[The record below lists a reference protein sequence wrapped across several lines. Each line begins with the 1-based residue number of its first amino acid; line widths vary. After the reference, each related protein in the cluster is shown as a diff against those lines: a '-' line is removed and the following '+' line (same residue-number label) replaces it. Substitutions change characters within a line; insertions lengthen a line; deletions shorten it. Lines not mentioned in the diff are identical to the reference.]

1 MPKSAQITARIDPNL
16 KQETEKIFGELG
28 LSTTQAITL
37 FFKQVTLQQGLP
49 FAVAI
54 PNAETRQAINDAL
67 TGKNLHKAESV
78 DNLLDD
84 WGA

>member
-1 MPKSAQITARIDPNL
+1 MSKSTQITARIDPSL
-16 KQETEKIFGELG
+16 KQETEKIFDELG

-67 TGKNLHKAESV
+67 TGKNLHKAENV
-78 DNLLDD
+78 DNLLDNL
-84 WGA
+84 GA

>member
-1 MPKSAQITARIDPNL
+1 MSKSTQITARIDPNL

-67 TGKNLHKAESV
+67 AGKNLHKAESV
-78 DNLLDD
+78 DNLF
-84 WGA
+84 G